1 MEAYTTAPITKGND
15 KNLLLPNIYQA
26 LDQHFQA
33 ERRLRL
39 PPPPP
44 PLQISESSSLTP
56 DAVDDS
62 GHHIF
67 FFITGPILFI
77 NGLRFGLSV
86 V

>member
-39 PPPPP
+39 PT

-56 DAVDDS
+56 DAVDNS

-67 FFITGPILFI
+67 FLITGPILFT
-77 NGLRFGLSV
+77 NGLRNFSPMRLCS
-86 V
+86 